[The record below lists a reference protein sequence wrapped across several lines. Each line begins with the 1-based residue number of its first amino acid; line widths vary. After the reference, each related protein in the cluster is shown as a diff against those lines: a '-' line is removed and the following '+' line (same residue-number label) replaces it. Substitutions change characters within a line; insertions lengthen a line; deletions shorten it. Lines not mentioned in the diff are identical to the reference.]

1 MIIGKN
7 NNSNFNNPTNINKI
21 KSNNMINNS
30 FTRNEN
36 FKEKNFSMD
45 NNMLTKNIND
55 IEHANPTSVNEMGDK
70 TLAMLHKRLQDGEIT
85 MEEFNRKCNALGN
98 FRNKN

>member
-21 KSNNMINNS
+21 NNNNMINNS

-36 FKEKNFSMD
+36 FKERKISMD

-85 MEEFNRKCNALGN
+85 MEEFNKKCNALGN

>member
-7 NNSNFNNPTNINKI
+7 SNSNFNNPTNINKI

-30 FTRNEN
+30 FTRNGN
-36 FKEKNFSMD
+36 FEERKVSMD
-45 NNMLTKNIND
+45 NNMLNKNIND